1 VKWFNLVPALV
12 LIAVSGAN
20 AAPITVERAYQ
31 FLDNRS
37 TNDAGIGPGVRVQFG
52 AGSVSPAEA
61 GGTTAVGTSGGLT
74 RQISNI
80 DYTLFNGFYASTVSC
95 PGGICPSDAYDPWTM
110 TFSNGADQTVVQTQ
124 GLSET
129 TPLPFVTNV
138 LLDPNGA
145 GGPTLSWGLPNVA
158 HDAVAVRVR
167 DNTVRVGPGQLPC
180 STLGNSACVA
190 DLLSVNYFPAGT
202 TSIAIPGALYQP
214 GKDYSIEINVIDLR
228 GSYIASGPG
237 RNGLMFADTQR
248 MSRSYIDAAVL
259 PSGAPAA
266 YLPTPFLLPDGAPAY
281 SFQIGGIV
289 NGQPIFIDPLIAIGY
304 DYAVGAGDPFFAS
317 VLLPTGIGDDL
328 YDIIV
333 DNISYSVMGGV
344 VFDFTQ
350 IAAGGVDAFRVLG
363 IETDAMLDPFS
374 STAFVTGLTFVAD
387 GSFTGTMTPITQFVP
402 VLSPL
407 SLAVAGLLPLMVTTR
422 RRPQDKTY

>member
-1 VKWFNLVPALV
+1 
-12 LIAVSGAN
+12 
-20 AAPITVERAYQ
+20 
-31 FLDNRS
+31 
-37 TNDAGIGPGVRVQFG
+37 
-52 AGSVSPAEA
+52 
-61 GGTTAVGTSGGLT
+61 
-74 RQISNI
+74 
-80 DYTLFNGFYASTVSC
+80 
-95 PGGICPSDAYDPWTM
+95 M
-110 TFSNGADQTVVQTQ
+110 
-124 GLSET
+124 
-129 TPLPFVTNV
+129 

-363 IETDAMLDPFS
+363 IELTQCSTCLADCIRDWFDLCGRWKLHRDNDADHAVRAGVV
-374 STAFVTGLTFVAD
+374 TAVFGCSRAIAAD
-387 GSFTGTMTPITQFVP
+387 GDHSTPATG
-402 VLSPL
+402 
-407 SLAVAGLLPLMVTTR
+407 
-422 RRPQDKTY
+422 